1 MEKILN
7 TKKKLLSFISK
18 DLKIV
23 FKEEINTRDYKKYLK
38 TIINKTNFFPAN
50 YTENTIKYYKEYFLP
65 ENFIDLTCIFFS
77 QNNPIAIWPWFYSKK
92 FGFGYFDRPVYQPI
106 FVDSFSKKNKKQ
118 IQNQLILFLK
128 DLNKETS
135 LKISEIFDGLQGVS
149 NWIFLLKNNFKLI
162 KLNQNYFLRISDSL
176 DEIKKNFSC
185 NTRNLI
191 NKNDKFSIFL
201 FEKNIR
207 PDIWN
212 DFMKLHKIVSNKSTR
227 SEQSWKF
234 QLESL
239 LDGDSYFI
247 CAYHDKKIISG
258 AFYLKGK
265 NQAIYGVSATL
276 EKYKRSNIFYSIKKK
291 SIEYLIMQKIKWLF
305 LGKCYDDFDK
315 VSYRQKTISNFKEK
329 FSSNLIFEYI
339 FSNS

>member
-7 TKKKLLSFISK
+7 TKKKLLLFASK

-23 FKEEINTRDYKKYLK
+23 FKEDMSHNEYKKYLK
-38 TIINKTNFFPAN
+38 IIINKTNFFPAN
-50 YTENTIKYYKEYFLP
+50 YTENTINYYKEYFLP
-65 ENFIDLTCIFFS
+65 ENFFDLTCIFFS
-77 QNNPIAIWPWFYSKK
+77 QNNPVAIWPLFYSRK
-92 FGFGYFDRPVYQPI
+92 FGLGYFDRPVYQPI
-106 FVDSFSKKNKKQ
+106 FVDSFSKKNKKK

-128 DLNKETS
+128 DLNKETE

-162 KLNQNYFLRISDSL
+162 KLNQYYYLHILNSL
-176 DEIKKNFSC
+176 DEIKKNFSQ
-185 NTRNLI
+185 NTRNLV
-191 NKNDKFSIFL
+191 NKNNNFSIFL
-201 FEKNIR
+201 FEKNIC
-207 PDIWN
+207 PDIWS

-227 SEQSWKF
+227 SEQSWKL
-234 QLESL
+234 QLKSL
-239 LDGDSYFI
+239 LNEDSFFI
-247 CAYHDKKIISG
+247 CAYHGKKIISG

-276 EKYKRSNIFYSIKKK
+276 EKYKKSNIFYHIKKK
-291 SIEYLIMQKIKWLF
+291 SIEYLITQKIKWLF
-305 LGKCYDDFDK
+305 LGKCYDDFDN
-315 VSYRQKTISNFKEK
+315 VSDRQKTISSFKEK